1 MIGATLFSKLKP
13 RGDAGELPGA
23 EKEQRWS
30 RSAEYNTVLHG
41 FIELINQLYLIGE
54 SVCN

>member
-1 MIGATLFSKLKP
+1 MQ
-13 RGDAGELPGA
+13 GELPGA

-30 RSAEYNTVLHG
+30 RSAKYNTVLYRFIEALYG